1 MTDGRPVFHGE
12 PHRQPT
18 STSPALPSKI
28 GHVVTEASKSKS
40 DITRGR
46 AKRVLKVG
54 ELATSV
60 GSSYVWQALRWPFR
74 SAGVREKALL
84 DTHIKNA
91 IRIVERSKELR
102 GAFMKLVQIL
112 SMRDDMLPAEALQVL
127 SVVQSS
133 VPPMDYSLIRKQIVR
148 ELGQPPE
155 KLFAAFDEEAFA
167 AASLGQVHKAQL
179 PSGEEVVVK
188 VQYPGVDETVD
199 QDLQNIKAL
208 LQTFTMI
215 GRDVMRQKVDE
226 SDVYRE
232 LEERLHEE
240 LDYVNEARNIVRF
253 QKMFRDDNEV
263 IIPQVYPDFSSRRVL
278 TMSLLEGYPFKDVLH
293 PGVDQSLKDWVA
305 IKYFR
310 VIWRQIFEFGVLHTD
325 PHPGNYLVTYHPK
338 LAILDFGSIRVFPE
352 TIRQAYHHLAKA
364 ILARDEATMGD
375 CFVRLGFLDRGDN
388 PEPFIRIMYLMFT
401 PVLEDQSY
409 NPRDFNTVE
418 TAMAM
423 ATIGLENRLFKAPGH
438 RIFLA
443 RALVGLD
450 AYVKQFGTI
459 TNWHR
464 EFEHAVERV
473 PE

>member
-1 MTDGRPVFHGE
+1 VATG
-12 PHRQPT
+12 
-18 STSPALPSKI
+18 
-28 GHVVTEASKSKS
+28 ASKTKG
-40 DITRGR
+40 DITSGR

-74 SAGVREKALL
+74 SAGAREKALL

-91 IRIVERSKELR
+91 MRIVERSKELR

-112 SMRDDMLPAEALQVL
+112 SMRDDILPAEALHVL

-133 VPPMDYSLIRKQIVR
+133 VPPMDCGLIRQQIVR
-148 ELGQPPE
+148 ELGKQPE

-167 AASLGQVHKAQL
+167 AASLGQVHKARL

-188 VQYPGVDETVD
+188 VQYPGVDATVD

-208 LQTFTMI
+208 LQTFTLI

-240 LDYVNEARNIVRF
+240 LDYLNEARNIVRF
-253 QKMFRDDNEV
+253 QKMFHDDDEV
-263 IIPQVYPDFSSRRVL
+263 LIPEVYPEFSSRRVL
-278 TMSLLEGYPFKDVLH
+278 TMSLLDGYPFNDVLS

-338 LAILDFGSIRVFPE
+338 LAILDFGSIRVFPDA
-352 TIRQAYHHLAKA
+352 IRRAYHGLAKA
-364 ILARDEATMGD
+364 ILAKDETAMAD
-375 CFVRLGFLDRGDN
+375 CLVRLGFLDRGDN

-401 PVLEDQSY
+401 PVLEDRIY
-409 NPRDFNTVE
+409 NPREFNTVE

-438 RIFLA
+438 RVFLA

-450 AYVKQFGTI
+450 AYVKQFGTV
-459 TNWHR
+459 TNWHC
-464 EFEHAVERV
+464 EFQRAVDRV
-473 PE
+473 KD